1 MEGVRLHIHTLK
13 RAPHRVRV
21 TRRQVLIQL
30 LISSGSHIWKIRVV
44 RKEKNMKRGMGS
56 LHDLL
61 PSELGEGGMLKIGT
75 GALAGQR
82 ARSATTAVHQSC
94 CVLGTSEMEQ
104 AQDFTAISSHWSHL
118 WINFP

>member
-44 RKEKNMKRGMGS
+44 WKEKNRKRGMGS

-61 PSELGEGGMLKIGT
+61 PSELGEGEMLKIGT